1 MIKKVIGSMINTKE
15 DSIKTIL
22 QTDKT
27 PANLTKKMKAKK
39 RSVIRIDSQTIG
51 IRMTDTPT
59 IELQTIGK
67 NMQ

>member
-1 MIKKVIGSMINTKE
+1 MINTKE